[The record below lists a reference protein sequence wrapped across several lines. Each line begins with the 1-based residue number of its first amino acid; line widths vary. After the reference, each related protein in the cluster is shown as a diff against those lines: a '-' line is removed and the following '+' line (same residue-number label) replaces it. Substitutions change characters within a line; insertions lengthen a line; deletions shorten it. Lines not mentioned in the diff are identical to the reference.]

1 MGLCSFHM
9 RAIMFT
15 LLSVAACTAVFAA
28 TVYRW
33 VDENGV
39 THYSDQPHENAQK
52 VTIAAPQTY
61 SASKGLYKSTSQPPG
76 PKTTNAVNN
85 YASCTVVQPT
95 NEATF
100 QNTSSVSVAAQS
112 SPTPYGGDQML
123 LLLDGAKIA
132 NFPGSGGSYTID
144 PIDRGQHTL
153 QAVIQDSN
161 GKTVCQSASV
171 TFTVIQASTLNPT
184 NPNFRH

>member
-1 MGLCSFHM
+1 M

-15 LLSVAACTAVFAA
+15 LLTVACTATAFAA
-28 TVYRW
+28 TVYKW

-61 SASKGLYKSTSQPPG
+61 SASKGLYNSSSPSPAGKAPINT
-76 PKTTNAVNN
+76 
-85 YASCTVVQPT
+85 YASCSVVQPA
-95 NEATF
+95 NDSTF
-100 QNTSSVSVAAQS
+100 QNTSTVSVAAQS
-112 SPTPYGGDQML
+112 SPAPYGGDRML
-123 LLLDGAKIA
+123 LMLDGAKIA
-132 NFPGSGGSYTID
+132 NFPGSGGAYTID

-153 QAVIQDSN
+153 QAVIQDST

-171 TFTVIQASTLNPT
+171 QFTVLQASTLNPA
-184 NPNFRH
+184 NPNFKH